1 MYLKRNQVI
10 YIVAGI
16 TDIRK
21 QINGLSAIA
30 QDKESEAIFTGAY
43 FVFMGKTRHVMKIL
57 YWDRTG
63 FCLWIKRLEED
74 TFPWTRKQKGT
85 IEIERDKFK
94 LLVKGIDIF
103 REHKKLEY
111 LSVA

>member
-1 MYLKRNQVI
+1 MYLKQNHAI
-10 YIVAGI
+10 YIIAGI
-16 TDIRK
+16 TDMRK

-30 QDKESEAIFTGAY
+30 QDKNPNEVFSGSY

-74 TFPWTRKQKGT
+74 TFPWTRKQKGM
-85 IEIERDKFK
+85 IEIEREKIK
-94 LLVKGIDIF
+94 LLVRGIDIF

>member
-1 MYLKRNQVI
+1 MYLKRNQAI

-16 TDIRK
+16 TDMRK

-30 QDKESEAIFTGAY
+30 QDKELEAIFTGAY

-74 TFPWTRKQKGT
+74 TFPWTRKQKGM
-85 IEIERDKFK
+85 IAIERDKFK
-94 LLVKGIDIF
+94 LLVRGIDIF
-103 REHKKLEY
+103 KEHRKLEY
-111 LSVA
+111 SSVA